1 MKANRAVLTIVA
13 FCFAL
18 AIPTYPQTAPQ
29 GSSAAAAAPTS
40 GARAEVLDGLKYFE
54 QRYTTLAEA
63 VPAEKFTWRPGEG
76 VRSIAEVYLH
86 VSAANYNLPSL
97 IGTSPPAGLDVRGLE
112 KSTTDKAKIIQT
124 LHESFAHIR
133 GAVLSLSDADV
144 EKKLKLFGQDTT
156 DRGAMIFMLQH
167 LGEHLGQSIAYARMN
182 SVVPPWTEEQQRRQ
196 QQQQQKPPEKPKQ

>member
-1 MKANRAVLTIVA
+1 MKANRAVLTLLA
-13 FCFAL
+13 SCLAL
-18 AIPTYPQTAPQ
+18 TIPTYPQTAPQ
-29 GSSAAAAAPTS
+29 GSSAAAAAPTA
-40 GARAEVLDGLKYFE
+40 GVRAEVLDGLKYFE
-54 QRYTTLAEA
+54 QRYATLAEA
-63 VPAEKFTWRPGEG
+63 VPPEKFTWRPGEG

-144 EKKLKLFGQDTT
+144 DKKLKLFGQDTT
-156 DRGAMIFMLQH
+156 DRGAMIFMLRH

-182 SVVPPWTEEQQRRQ
+182 NVVPPWTEEQQRRQ

>member
-1 MKANRAVLTIVA
+1 MKANRAVLTLFA

-18 AIPTYPQTAPQ
+18 AIPTYAQTAPQ
-29 GSSAAAAAPTS
+29 GSSAAAAPTS
-40 GARAEVLDGLKYFE
+40 GVRAEVLERLKYFE
-54 QRYTTLAEA
+54 QRYTSLAEA

-86 VSAANYNLPSL
+86 VSAANYNLPRL
-97 IGTSPPAGLDVRGLE
+97 LGTNPPAGLDVRGLE

-124 LHESFAHIR
+124 LHESFAYIR
-133 GAVLSLSDADV
+133 GAVLSLSDADA
-144 EKKLKLFGQDTT
+144 ENKLKLFGQDTT
-156 DRGAMIFMLQH
+156 YRGAMIFILQH